1 MKPFSQMSDKE
12 VSGLFDTLEDIPPL
26 GRYRLTARREELGL
40 TQNQVAKIAEIQL
53 RQYQRLES
61 GETKLTSTSF
71 SAGVRVCYALQLDPF
86 ELVISPTVRANRGI
100 VGE

>member
-1 MKPFSQMSDKE
+1 MKSLSQMSDKE

-26 GRYRLTARREELGL
+26 GRYRQARREELGL

-61 GETKLTSTSF
+61 GETKLTSSSF

>member
-1 MKPFSQMSDKE
+1 MKSFSQMSDKE

-26 GRYRLTARREELGL
+26 GRYRLKARREELGL
-40 TQNQVAKIAEIQL
+40 TQNQVAKIAEIQ
-53 RQYQRLES
+53 YQRLES
-61 GETKLTSTSF
+61 GETKLTSSSF
-71 SAGVRVCYALQLDPF
+71 STGVRVCYALQLDPF